1 MHDFSSC
8 MYVLCTILIYFC
20 LQIFD
25 LKSRIFSLVSFAKKK
40 KITIKNFSSQI
51 LIPSMYYMPGLL
63 NYPAKKLK
71 RYMLA
76 DLYFDEFLAFFR
88 KITYVFSFT
97 IIFSDSCRSGRS
109 NRGPQG
115 VENDWKKRNC
125 FCDNACAVYG
135 DCCIDAKAYVQAEQ
149 QVNHLT
155 FECANLKQYGDIY
168 MKKKCASNWID
179 DIASAGQDR
188 Y

>member
-1 MHDFSSC
+1 M
-8 MYVLCTILIYFC
+8 
-20 LQIFD
+20 
-25 LKSRIFSLVSFAKKK
+25 KSWFTNFFTRFICEKKK
-40 KITIKNFSSQI
+40 QLRF
-51 LIPSMYYMPGLL
+51 
-63 NYPAKKLK
+63 
-71 RYMLA
+71 
-76 DLYFDEFLAFFR
+76 YFDEFLFFR
-88 KITYVFSFT
+88 KIYLLSFT
-97 IIFSDSCRSGRS
+97 IFSDSCKSGRS

-168 MKKKCASNWID
+168 MKKKCASNWNEN
-179 DIASAGQDR
+179 IASGQDR
-188 Y
+188 

>member
-1 MHDFSSC
+1 MRMHDFSSC
-8 MYVLCTILIYFC
+8 MYILCTIIIYFC

-40 KITIKNFSSQI
+40 KISQLRI
-51 LIPSMYYMPGLL
+51 SRLKYLYPG
-63 NYPAKKLK
+63 KKLK
-71 RYMLA
+71 GYMLA
-76 DLYFDEFLAFFR
+76 DLYFHEFLVFFR

-179 DIASAGQDR
+179 NIASAGQDR
-188 Y
+188 

>member
-1 MHDFSSC
+1 MRKK
-8 MYVLCTILIYFC
+8 VLTPEPYLKPGH
-20 LQIFD
+20 QIQSPT
-25 LKSRIFSLVSFAKKK
+25 LYQLSYRVG
-40 KITIKNFSSQI
+40 KNFGQ
-51 LIPSMYYMPGLL
+51 
-63 NYPAKKLK
+63 
-71 RYMLA
+71 
-76 DLYFDEFLAFFR
+76 
-88 KITYVFSFT
+88 KISASDFT

-179 DIASAGQDR
+179 NIASAGQDR
-188 Y
+188 

>member
-1 MHDFSSC
+1 
-8 MYVLCTILIYFC
+8 
-20 LQIFD
+20 
-25 LKSRIFSLVSFAKKK
+25 
-40 KITIKNFSSQI
+40 
-51 LIPSMYYMPGLL
+51 
-63 NYPAKKLK
+63 
-71 RYMLA
+71 MLA